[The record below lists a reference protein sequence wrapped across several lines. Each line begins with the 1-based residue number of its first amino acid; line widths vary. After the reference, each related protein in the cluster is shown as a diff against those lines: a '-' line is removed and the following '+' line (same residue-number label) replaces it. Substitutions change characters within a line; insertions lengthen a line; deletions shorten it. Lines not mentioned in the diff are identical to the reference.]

1 MQRAMVDYFK
11 EMMANENIGFLRI
24 LKDVFGIDGIL
35 GQVFIVTHSAEVLSD
50 DYRQIIRFYRQPS
63 GSLKIACGVTFEV
76 SSEAEEH
83 LIAYFSAVKE
93 ALYTR
98 CVMIVE
104 GETEYSS
111 FRQFAKTLG
120 IPLDFYGIGLINA
133 RGQGLSADWLNYL
146 IVLTFPSLP
155 YMIGMCVPTYG
166 RVKSKYISR
175 IQFAM
180 NMIWSV
186 T

>member
-1 MQRAMVDYFK
+1 MRI
-11 EMMANENIGFLRI
+11 IGFLRI

-104 GETEYSS
+104 AKQSTVVFGSLPKRS
-111 FRQFAKTLG
+111 VFRSTFTAS
-120 IPLDFYGIGLINA
+120 GLSMPA
-133 RGQGLSADWLNYL
+133 VKGLSADWLNYL